1 MTDYSQYYSSSG
13 ASMVEASSAAAT
25 AIDASVEVTQQ
36 RPMTPRDDGAIG
48 LTMTPPECPV
58 HAEAQQF
65 VESLGIGKFR
75 APARDQCFCGL
86 YPQCYPD
93 GPDLLDEPGPTGCVA
108 PRGWVS
114 FGLEA
119 PPERTLKAD
128 TSEWSSSFYGVKST
142 KVLSRSLGN
151 GHVVGLGDALLD
163 GSLLNDDGEVNST
176 GLWPEDPEE
185 ISTRLRAFYRKHQPE
200 NEEKAETV
208 AEKFAGP
215 GMRAK
220 LDKELRRYHQSDLN
234 QSLFLGECDGRERS
248 VFWTSPTVECPP
260 PKPAHLAAL
269 ALSTNHKLS
278 RPDAG
283 LKYYAPSHP
292 YGAGKYGDFAGEGSM
307 AASMVLQV
315 QQRPGSFRKGV
326 ESLGFRRLAAME
338 FPEWVGYTQREWQH
352 TPLEEV
358 EWASSEPKD
367 AR

>member
-13 ASMVEASSAAAT
+13 ASMVEASSAAAAT
-25 AIDASVEVTQQ
+25 AIDASVEVTEP
-36 RPMTPRDDGAIG
+36 RPMTPRDEPIG
-48 LTMTPPECPV
+48 LTMTPPDCPV

-151 GHVVGLGDALLD
+151 GHLVGLGDALLD

-234 QSLFLGECDGRERS
+234 QSLFLGECEGRERS
-248 VFWTSPTVECPP
+248 VFWTSPTVECP
-260 PKPAHLAAL
+260 
-269 ALSTNHKLS
+269 
-278 RPDAG
+278 RP
-283 LKYYAPSHP
+283 
-292 YGAGKYGDFAGEGSM
+292 
-307 AASMVLQV
+307 
-315 QQRPGSFRKGV
+315 
-326 ESLGFRRLAAME
+326 
-338 FPEWVGYTQREWQH
+338 
-352 TPLEEV
+352 
-358 EWASSEPKD
+358 
-367 AR
+367 